1 MIAEMADKL
10 NGLDDLSVEQ
20 LTILKTVISELIEH
34 KNSKDKKKKNLQRKE
49 YSPGYVEWWTR

>member
-10 NGLDDLSVEQ
+10 NGLDDLSIEQ

-34 KNSKDKKKKNLQRKE
+34 KTKRENRKTLKQNQ
-49 YSPGYVEWWTR
+49 YSVDGMVNTII